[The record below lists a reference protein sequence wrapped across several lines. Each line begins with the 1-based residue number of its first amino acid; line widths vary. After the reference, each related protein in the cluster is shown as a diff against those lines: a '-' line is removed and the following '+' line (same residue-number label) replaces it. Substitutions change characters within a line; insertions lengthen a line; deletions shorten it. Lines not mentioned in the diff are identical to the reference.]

1 MNHALAMPVA
11 KIQERNVRNTD
22 PPSFMFQPVR
32 TPVLEDLQDGTGA
45 LPKLLSVVAP
55 VGYGKT
61 VLMASLYAH
70 MQGSGERC
78 FWAALDERDTTVERL
93 LGLLEEMAYG
103 PSVGLHPTQ
112 ALLRGD
118 QPLYGRTEALIKAAL
133 DFGVPFMVFIDN
145 LNYCTDEAVGEFLE
159 TLVFQTPA
167 SSRFVLSSTTELPF
181 NLARAKLAGLVRQV
195 GYRELSLDAD
205 EVGEMLGPELRAAVG
220 PAGVKAVA
228 RQTEG
233 WPAAVRMAQ
242 IILSATDRPLEALSR
257 FSGAD
262 EDIAAL
268 LNQQVL
274 SGFPYEVRQ
283 FLLSIAHL
291 RTFSGELCRYA
302 TGHPQAEQYLALLLR
317 RNVFVIPLDRNRTWY
332 RLHGLFREYL
342 LGESRLALDPERRQL
357 VLQRAAEWC
366 EQGGY
371 WRDAIDYAI
380 ASGNTGMAGKILTRT
395 AQSFIGD
402 RGDLMQYIDWV
413 EALHAK
419 GLQLD
424 WDAEY
429 WYTWALVLNRR
440 YEQGRQQNERLAEW
454 VRQAQGK
461 EDPARL
467 DDFRR
472 RVDIISACVG
482 IFTDHLEEAFRNASH
497 WLACGATDDP
507 FNATAAGC
515 TKGIYYASAFKLR
528 DARYAIQGAQGS
540 AFQINGA
547 YTDGWIAA
555 LNSLIT
561 LLEGDYATVYQ
572 ELTTAL
578 ASARQA
584 LGENAGICG
593 TIALIAADAALEM
606 GLDREAEQLL
616 VPGLRMSK
624 FHGFVDA
631 AACGLDAAVKL
642 WTGQGS
648 DAMPLR
654 ELRDFAACYPS
665 RLSFML
671 SCYLVQRLIRLGR
684 LDEARMEAAR
694 LGLSCDESER
704 PASLPEWADIARCR
718 DLFAA
723 TEIELC
729 IALGRHK
736 RAELL
741 IADEVAAAKADGRAA
756 RLVELA
762 LAEAV
767 IAGQAQRV
775 SEANRHLTRAVT
787 LAARRGIVRPF
798 RDRAKAIADLVE
810 DTKPSAWGF
819 ALENERK
826 FFADI
831 CRMLPISN
839 PLLQEKLVAM
849 NMDSPLLDTLTARQ
863 MELLGLLAAGLSNQQ
878 LADRINVTVTTVKGH
893 LQKLYA
899 KLGVSS
905 RSAALARARALNL
918 LP

>member
-1 MNHALAMPVA
+1 M
-11 KIQERNVRNTD
+11 RNTD
-22 PPSFMFQPVR
+22 PPNFMFQPVR
-32 TPVLEDLQDGTGA
+32 TPVLDDLLGGQGIRH
-45 LPKLLSVVAP
+45 KLVSVVAP

-61 VLMASLYAH
+61 VFMASLCAH
-70 MQGSGERC
+70 LQAGGEQC
-78 FWAALDERDTTVERL
+78 FWAALDERDSSLERL

-118 QPLYGRTEALIKAAL
+118 QPVYGRVEALIKAAA
-133 DFGVPFMVFIDN
+133 DFGAPVTVFIDN
-145 LNYCTDEAVGEFLE
+145 LNCCTDEAVGEFLE
-159 TLVFQTPA
+159 ALVFRTPQTA
-167 SSRFVLSSTTELPF
+167 RFVFSSTAELPF
-181 NLARAKLAGLVRQV
+181 SLARAKLAGLVRQV
-195 GYRELSLDAD
+195 GYRELSLNVGDI
-205 EVGEMLGPELRAAVG
+205 GEMLGTELSGAIG
-220 PAGVKAVA
+220 MAGVEAVQ

-242 IILSATDRPLEALSR
+242 IILSATDRPLEALER
-257 FSGAD
+257 FSGSD

-274 SGFPYEVRQ
+274 SGFPYEIRQ

-302 TGHPQAEQYLALLLR
+302 TGNAEAEQYLALLLR
-317 RNVFVIPLDRNRTWY
+317 RNVFIIPLDRNRTWY
-332 RLHGLFREYL
+332 RMHGLFREFL
-342 LGESRLALDPERRQL
+342 LGESRLSLDPARQQA

-366 EQGGY
+366 EQGGF

-380 ASGNTGMAGKILTRT
+380 AAGSGATAAKILEHT
-395 AQSFIGD
+395 AQSFVGD
-402 RGDLMQYIDWV
+402 RGDLLQYINWI
-413 EALHAK
+413 EALHAR

-454 VRQAQGK
+454 VRQGRGREEPVRI
-461 EDPARL
+461 ED
-467 DDFRR
+467 FQR

-482 IFTDHLEEAFRNASH
+482 IFTDHLEEAFNNASH
-497 WLACGATDDP
+497 WLACGGADDP

-515 TKGIYYASAFKLR
+515 TKGIYHISAFQLR
-528 DARYAIQGAQGS
+528 DARLALQGAQGA
-540 AFQINGA
+540 AFEIKGA

-555 LNSLIT
+555 LNGLIT
-561 LLEGDYATVYQ
+561 LLEGDAASVYHD
-572 ELTTAL
+572 LVTAQ
-578 ASARQA
+578 AAAREA
-584 LGENAGICG
+584 LGEDAGISG
-593 TIALIAADAALEM
+593 TIALIAACAAVDM
-606 GLDREAEQLL
+606 GLDQEAERLL
-616 VPGLRMSK
+616 VLGLRLSK

-631 AACGLDAAVKL
+631 AACGIDAGIRL
-642 WTGQGS
+642 WTGQES
-648 DAMPLR
+648 DAISLR
-654 ELRDFAACYPS
+654 ELRDFAACYPP

-671 SCYLVQRLIRLGR
+671 NCYLVQRLIRLGR
-684 LDEARMEAAR
+684 IDEAEMEAAR
-694 LGLSCDESER
+694 LGLNVDEPER
-704 PASLPEWADIARCR
+704 SGGLPEWADIARCR

-723 TEIELC
+723 TELELC
-729 IALGRHK
+729 VALGRHK
-736 RAELL
+736 RAEVL
-741 IADEVAAAKADGRAA
+741 IAEESRLAKADGRAA

-767 IAGQAQRV
+767 IAGQAHNLAA
-775 SEANRHLTRAVT
+775 ANRHLTRAMT

-826 FFADI
+826 FFASI

-839 PLLQEKLVAM
+839 PQLQEKLVAL
-849 NMDSPLLDTLTARQ
+849 NMDSQLLDTLTARQ

-878 LADRINVTVTTVKGH
+878 LADRINVTVTTIKGH

-905 RSAALARARALNL
+905 RSAALARARVLNL

>member
-1 MNHALAMPVA
+1 MSQASTSLVA

-22 PPSFMFQPVR
+22 PPNFMFQPVR
-32 TPVLEDLQDGTGA
+32 TPALAELQGGGGARPKVL
-45 LPKLLSVVAP
+45 SIVAP

-61 VLMASLYAH
+61 VLMASFCAYL
-70 MQGSGERC
+70 QGSGERC

-93 LGLLEEMAYG
+93 LGLLEDMAYG

-133 DFGVPFMVFIDN
+133 DFASPCTVFVDN

-159 TLVFQTPA
+159 ALVFKTPL
-167 SSRFVLSSTTELPF
+167 SIRFVFSSTVELPL

-195 GYRELSLDAD
+195 GYRELSLNAD
-205 EVGEMLGPELRAAVG
+205 EVGEMLGPDLCAAIG
-220 PAGVKAVA
+220 RSGVEAVT

-242 IILSATDRPLEALSR
+242 IILSATDRPQEALSR
-257 FSGAD
+257 FSGSD
-262 EDIAAL
+262 EDLAAL

-274 SGFPYEVRQ
+274 SGFPYEIRQ

-302 TGHPQAEQYLALLLR
+302 TGNPQAEHYLALLLR

-342 LGESRLALDPERRQL
+342 LGESRLALDPDRRQA

-380 ASGNTGMAGKILTRT
+380 ASGSTGMAGKILTRT

-419 GLQLD
+419 GLQLE
-424 WDAEY
+424 WEAEY

-454 VRQAQGK
+454 VRQARGT

-467 DDFRR
+467 EDFRR

-482 IFTDHLEEAFRNASH
+482 IFTDHLEEAFRDASH
-497 WLACGATDDP
+497 WLARGAADDP
-507 FNATAAGC
+507 FNATAANC
-515 TKGIYYASAFKLR
+515 TKGIYYATAFKLR
-528 DARYAIQGAQGS
+528 DARHAIQGAQGS
-540 AFQINGA
+540 AFQIKGA

-561 LLEGDYATVYQ
+561 LLEGDYTTAYQ
-572 ELTTAL
+572 ELMAAL
-578 ASARQA
+578 AAARQA

-593 TIALIAADAALEM
+593 TIALIAADAAVEM
-606 GLDREAEQLL
+606 GLAEEAGKLL
-616 VPGLRMSK
+616 GQGMRLSK

-642 WTGQGS
+642 WTGQGGDTMS
-648 DAMPLR
+648 LQ
-654 ELRDFAACYPS
+654 ELRDFAACYPP

-671 SCYLVQRLIRLGR
+671 NCYLVQRLVRLGR
-684 LDEARMEAAR
+684 IDEAGMEAAR
-694 LGLSCDESER
+694 LGLTGDEHEQR
-704 PASLPEWADIARCR
+704 MALPEWADTARCR

-729 IALGRHK
+729 IAVGRHK

-741 IADEVAAAKADGRAA
+741 IAEETRLAKADGRAA

-767 IAGQAQRV
+767 IAGQTQNISA
-775 SEANRHLTRAVT
+775 ANRHLTRAVT
-787 LAARRGIVRPF
+787 LAARRGIMRPF
-798 RDRAKAIADLVE
+798 YDRAKAVADLVE

-819 ALENERK
+819 ALESERK
-826 FFADI
+826 FFGEI

-839 PLLQEKLVAM
+839 PEFQERLVAL
-849 NMDSPLLDTLTARQ
+849 NMDTQLLETLTARQ

>member
-1 MNHALAMPVA
+1 MNHILALPVA

-32 TPVLEDLQDGTGA
+32 TPVLEDLQGGA
-45 LPKLLSVVAP
+45 GVRHKVISVIAP

-61 VLMASLYAH
+61 VLMASFCAH
-70 MQGSGERC
+70 LQAIGEHC
-78 FWAALDERDTTVERL
+78 FWVALDERDTSLERL
-93 LGLLEEMAYG
+93 LGLLEEMAFG

-118 QPLYGRTEALIKAAL
+118 QPVYSRTEALIKAAV
-133 DFGVPFMVFIDN
+133 DFDGPSTVFIDN
-145 LNYCTDEAVGEFLE
+145 LNYCTDDAVGEFLE
-159 TLVFQTPA
+159 TLVFKTPHA
-167 SSRFVLSSTTELPF
+167 IRFVFSSTMELPL

-195 GYRELSLDAD
+195 GYRELSLNAE
-205 EVGEMLGPELRAAVG
+205 EVGEMLGAELCASIG
-220 PAGVKAVA
+220 PAGVEAVTQ
-228 RQTEG
+228 QTEG

-242 IILSATDRPLEALSR
+242 IILSATDRPREALSR
-257 FSGAD
+257 FSGSD

-274 SGFPYEVRQ
+274 SSFPYEIRQ

-302 TGHPQAEQYLALLLR
+302 TGNSEAERYLALLVR

-332 RLHGLFREYL
+332 RLHGLFREFL
-342 LGESRLALDPERRQL
+342 LGESRLSLDPARRQAF
-357 VLQRAAEWC
+357 LQRAAEWC

-380 ASGNTGMAGKILTRT
+380 ASGSTGMATKILERT
-395 AQSFIGD
+395 AQTFVGD
-402 RGDLMQYIDWV
+402 RGDLMQYIEWV
-413 EALHAK
+413 DTLHIR

-424 WDAEY
+424 WEVEY

-454 VRQAQGK
+454 VRQARGK

-467 DDFRR
+467 EDFQR

-482 IFTDHLEEAFRNASH
+482 IFTDHLEAAFHNASH
-497 WLACGATDDP
+497 WLARGGADDP

-515 TKGIYYASAFKLR
+515 TKCIYYASAFKLGE
-528 DARYAIQGAQGS
+528 ARLAIQAAQGT
-540 AFQINGA
+540 AFQIKGA

-555 LNSLIT
+555 LNGLIM
-561 LLEGDYATVYQ
+561 LFEGDCASVYQ

-578 ASARQA
+578 GAARQA

-593 TIALIAADAALEM
+593 TIALIAASAALEM
-606 GLDREAEQLL
+606 GLDQEAEKLL
-616 VPGLRMSK
+616 LWGLPLSQ

-631 AACGLDAAVKL
+631 AACGLDAALKV
-642 WTGQGS
+642 WTGRDS
-648 DAMPLR
+648 DSISLR
-654 ELRDFAACYPS
+654 ELRDFAACYPP

-671 SCYLVQRLIRLGR
+671 TCYLVQRLIRLGR
-684 LDEARMEAAR
+684 FDEAEIEATR
-694 LGLSCDESER
+694 LGLTGDEPER
-704 PASLPEWADIARCR
+704 SACLPEWADVARCR
-718 DLFAA
+718 DLYAA

-736 RAELL
+736 RAEQV
-741 IADEVAAAKADGRAA
+741 IAEESRLAKAEGRSA

-767 IAGQAQRV
+767 IAGSAHHV
-775 SEANRHLTRAVT
+775 SAANRHLTRAVT

-826 FFADI
+826 FFAGI
-831 CRMLPISN
+831 CRMLPIGN
-839 PLLQEKLVAM
+839 PLLQEKLVAL
-849 NMDSPLLDTLTARQ
+849 NMDSQLLDTLTARQ
-863 MELLGLLAAGLSNQQ
+863 MELLGLLDAGLSNQQ

-905 RSAALARARALNL
+905 RSAALARARVLNL

>member
-1 MNHALAMPVA
+1 MNHALASPVA

-32 TPVLEDLQDGTGA
+32 TPVLEDLQSGA
-45 LPKLLSVVAP
+45 GARPKLLGIVAP

-61 VLMASLYAH
+61 VLMSSLCSH
-70 MQGSGERC
+70 LQGSGEQC

-118 QPLYGRTEALIKAAL
+118 QPLYGRIEALIKSAQ
-133 DFGVPFMVFIDN
+133 DFGAPFTVFIDN
-145 LNYCTDEAVGEFLE
+145 LNYCTDEAVGDFLE
-159 TLVFQTPA
+159 TLVFQTPP
-167 SSRFVLSSTTELPF
+167 SSRFVFSSTTELPL
-181 NLARAKLAGLVRQV
+181 NVAWAKLAGLARQV
-195 GYRELSLDAD
+195 GYRELSLNAD
-205 EVGEMLGPELRAAVG
+205 EVGELLGPDLRAAVG
-220 PAGVKAVA
+220 PAGVEAVW

-242 IILSATDRPLEALSR
+242 IILSATDRPLEALNR
-257 FSGAD
+257 FSGSD

-274 SGFPYEVRQ
+274 SGFPYEIRQ
-283 FLLSIAHL
+283 FLLSIAQL
-291 RTFSGELCRYA
+291 RSFSGELCRYA
-302 TGHPQAEQYLALLLR
+302 TGNPQAEHYLALLLR
-317 RNVFVIPLDRNRTWY
+317 RNVFVIPLDRNRSWY

-342 LGESRLALDPERRQL
+342 LGESRLALDPERKRE

-380 ASGNTGMAGKILTRT
+380 ASGSAGLAGKIMAHT
-395 AQSFIGD
+395 AQGFIGD
-402 RGDLMQYIDWV
+402 RGDLMQYIGWV
-413 EALHAK
+413 DALHAQ
-419 GLQLD
+419 GVQLD
-424 WDAEY
+424 WDVEY

-454 VRQAQGK
+454 IRQAQGQ

-467 DDFRR
+467 DDFQR

-482 IFTDHLEEAFRNASH
+482 IFTDHLEEAYRNASH
-497 WLACGATDDP
+497 WLARGAADDP

-515 TKGIYYASAFKLR
+515 TKGIYYASAFRLR

-555 LNSLIT
+555 LNSLVT
-561 LLEGDYATVYQ
+561 LLEGDYATVYR
-572 ELTTAL
+572 ELTSAL

-584 LGENAGICG
+584 LGDNAGICG
-593 TIALIAADAALEM
+593 TISLIAAHAALEM

-631 AACGLDAAVKL
+631 SACGLDAAVKL
-642 WTGQGS
+642 WTGQDG
-648 DAMPLR
+648 DAMSLR

-671 SCYLVQRLIRLGR
+671 GCYLVQRLIRLGR
-684 LDEARMEAAR
+684 LDEARIEAAR
-694 LGLSCDESER
+694 LGLSGDEQER
-704 PASLPEWADIARCR
+704 AALPEWADIARCR

-741 IADEVAAAKADGRAA
+741 IADETAAARADGRAA

-775 SEANRHLTRAVT
+775 PEANRHLTRAVT

-798 RDRAKAIADLVE
+798 RDRARAIADLVE

-819 ALENERK
+819 ALEAERK
-826 FFADI
+826 FFADM
-831 CRMLPISN
+831 CRMLPIGN
-839 PLLQEKLVAM
+839 PELQERLVAL
-849 NMDSPLLDTLTARQ
+849 NMDTQLLDTLTARQ

-878 LADRINVTVTTVKGH
+878 LADRIDVTVTTVKGH

-905 RSAALARARALNL
+905 RSAALARARVLNL